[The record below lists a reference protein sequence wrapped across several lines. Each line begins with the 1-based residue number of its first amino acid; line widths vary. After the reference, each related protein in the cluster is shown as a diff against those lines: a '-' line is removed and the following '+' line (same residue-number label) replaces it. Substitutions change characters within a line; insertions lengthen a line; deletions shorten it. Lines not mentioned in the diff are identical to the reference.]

1 MTNEALSVELRRL
14 RSGSLE
20 ALEAIFLDLRT
31 PVFTVL
37 LRLVRN
43 RELAEDLTQEVFL
56 RLWQSPPGE
65 DVRSP
70 RAWLFRVARN
80 LGLDALRR
88 PGAAE
93 LPEQLPDQDFAEG
106 VHARLDLEAALAALP
121 QREREIVT
129 LHWNGGLRFREIADI
144 LELPLGTVLWRHS
157 RAISALRERLD
168 GGAL

>member
-1 MTNEALSVELRRL
+1 MTNEVLTEELRRL

-20 ALEAIFLDLRT
+20 ALETIFLDLQT

-37 LRLVRN
+37 YRLVRN

-70 RAWLFRVARN
+70 RAWIFRVAHN
-80 LGLDALRR
+80 LALDALRR
-88 PGAAE
+88 PGAEE
-93 LPEQLPDQDFAEG
+93 LPEQLPDSGFDED
-106 VHARLDLEAALAALP
+106 VHTRLDVEDALASLP
-121 QREREIVT
+121 SRDREIVT
-129 LHWNGGLRFREIADI
+129 LHLGAGLRFREIAEI
-144 LELPLGTVLWRHS
+144 LNLPLGTVLWRHS

-168 GGAL
+168 GGVL

>member
-1 MTNEALSVELRRL
+1 MTNEALSAELRRL

-37 LRLVRN
+37 LRLVRD

-56 RLWQSPPGE
+56 RLWQSPPAE

-70 RAWLFRVARN
+70 RAWLFRVAHN
-80 LGLDALRR
+80 LALDALRR
-88 PGAAE
+88 PGAGE
-93 LPEQLPDQDFAEG
+93 LPEQLPVQDFAEG
-106 VHARLDLEAALAALP
+106 VHARLDVEAALASLSP
-121 QREREIVT
+121 RDREIVT
-129 LHWNGGLRFREIADI
+129 LHLGAGLRFREIAAI

-157 RAISALRERLD
+157 RAISALREKLD
-168 GGAL
+168 GGVL